1 MAKKV
6 DKVIIDTNLWISFLI
21 TKDFKKL
28 DEKIKVKSIRL
39 IFSLELIEEFILV
52 INRPKLKQYF
62 ESSDV
67 EKLIDLFDV
76 YGEIVEVTSSID
88 QCRDKKDN
96 FILALAK
103 DSHADY
109 LLTGDKD
116 LLELKMIET
125 TKIVSITDYLKR
137 STKLET

>member
-28 DEKIKVKSIRL
+28 DEKIKAKSIRL
-39 IFSLELIEEFILV
+39 IFSLELIEEFLV
-52 INRPKLKQYF
+52 VISRPKLKQYF

-76 YGEIVEVTSSID
+76 YGEIVTSKAVLINAEI
-88 QCRDKKDN
+88 RRI
-96 FILALAK
+96 ILYSRSQK
-103 DSHADY
+103 I
-109 LLTGDKD
+109 
-116 LLELKMIET
+116 LKL
-125 TKIVSITDYLKR
+125 ITC
-137 STKLET
+137 

>member
-28 DEKIKVKSIRL
+28 DEKIKAKSIRL
-39 IFSLELIEEFILV
+39 IFSLELIEEFLV
-52 INRPKLKQYF
+52 VISRPKLKQYF

-76 YGEIVEVTSSID
+76 YGEIVEVKSSID